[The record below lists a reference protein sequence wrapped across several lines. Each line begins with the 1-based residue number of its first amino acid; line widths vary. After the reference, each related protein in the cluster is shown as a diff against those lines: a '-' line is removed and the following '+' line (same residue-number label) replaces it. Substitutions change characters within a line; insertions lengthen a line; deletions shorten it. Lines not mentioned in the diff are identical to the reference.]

1 MERIVE
7 LYGPLRDL
15 AAEGRVVL
23 VLPDDAR
30 AVDVR
35 QALLRHR
42 AGDAANGVEAALA
55 NLLERTVV
63 AADEVILSDADAV
76 GAARTLAL
84 LPPVCGG

>member
-15 AAEGRVVL
+15 AADGRVVL

-30 AVDVR
+30 ASDVR
-35 QALLRHR
+35 LALLRHR
-42 AGDAANGVEAALA
+42 AGEAANGGEVALA
-55 NLLERTVV
+55 KLLERTVV
-63 AADEVILSDADAV
+63 AADEVILTDADAV
-76 GAARTLAL
+76 GGARTLAL